1 VGVDFLLWFEQNILI
16 VVACAMVLAAALVML
31 AWLVLHVHKEVSPVI
46 DLFRRP
52 ARKPPPKDQKST
64 VKSKST
70 DPDGWIL

>member
-1 VGVDFLLWFEQNILI
+1 
-16 VVACAMVLAAALVML
+16 MVLAAALVML